1 VQTAGEVTD
10 NVINTYIDEVI
21 IACGRRKNSGGKQ
34 YIYTV
39 IM

>member
-1 VQTAGEVTD
+1 MQTVSEVTD
-10 NVINTYIDEVI
+10 DVINTYIGEVI
-21 IACGRRKNSGGKQ
+21 IACGRRENSGGEQ